1 MDASSEIANE
11 TMLANLLEKQIDKIA
26 KEYVVQVVTDN
37 GSNYKA
43 AGKFLME
50 RIPHLFWTPCAAHCL
65 DLLLEDIGKIKA
77 FNSCINCAKKA
88 CRFIYKHGRVLDL
101 MMKKIGEDLVR
112 PAVTRFATLFLTL
125 ASMYEH
131 KQGLRS
137 LFVSEEQHANNLSS
151 THESQQIKSIVLSM
165 AFWGRMENCLKASQ
179 PLLVALRIAD
189 GDETPIALE
198 IMAAMDH
205 ARRSINDALKDK
217 LTLLKEILECYD
229 KRWNNQME
237 QKLQGRGPCSLMLY
251 ERW

>member
-1 MDASSEIANE
+1 
-11 TMLANLLEKQIDKIA
+11 
-26 KEYVVQVVTDN
+26 
-37 GSNYKA
+37 
-43 AGKFLME
+43 
-50 RIPHLFWTPCAAHCL
+50 
-65 DLLLEDIGKIKA
+65 
-77 FNSCINCAKKA
+77 
-88 CRFIYKHGRVLDL
+88 

-251 ERW
+251 GRW